1 VQNLIGNA
9 IKYAGADRWV
19 GVTVTA
25 HRGPRPEVR
34 IAVEDH
40 GAGLDAEEQRLV
52 FEPFFRGKAA
62 VANQIKGSGLG
73 LSLVRRI
80 SDAHGGRVGLVSAP
94 GHGSTFTISLP
105 AVPDTSAAV
114 SAPAASARAA
124 ATEA

>member
-1 VQNLIGNA
+1 VQNLVGNA
-9 IKYAGADRWV
+9 IKYAGGDRWV
-19 GVTVTA
+19 RVAVTA
-25 HRGPRPEVR
+25 HDSPRREVR

-40 GAGLDAEEQRLV
+40 GAGLDPDEQRLV

-80 SDAHGGRVGLVSAP
+80 SDAHGGRVDVVSAP

-105 AVPDTSAAV
+105 AAPDAPVPTHASAATAHA
-114 SAPAASARAA
+114 AP
-124 ATEA
+124 TEA